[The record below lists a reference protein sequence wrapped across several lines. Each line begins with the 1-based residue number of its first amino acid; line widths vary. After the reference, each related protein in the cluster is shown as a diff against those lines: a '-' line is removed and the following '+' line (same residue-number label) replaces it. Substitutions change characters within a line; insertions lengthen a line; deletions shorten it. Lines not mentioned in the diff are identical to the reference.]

1 MSPRRKRNRRV
12 EAPPVVKGFKPFG
25 VPRWMD
31 ASLVLNIEEYEAFQL
46 VGYKN
51 LPQDD
56 AAKIMNVS
64 RPTFTR
70 VYNKA
75 LKKISEAFA
84 EGKSIV
90 IEGGDV
96 HFDKQWYRCNHCNLV
111 FSSESNDEKVCVN
124 CKSRDL
130 ESINKSLEDWQNNKY
145 HSDREIKHDT
155 GFCVCPQCNFKKP
168 HQRGVP
174 CNQQFC
180 PECNTRLVREEG

>member
-25 VPRWMD
+25 VPRWMND
-31 ASLVLNIEEYEAFQL
+31 SLVLNIEEYEAFQL
-46 VGYKN
+46 VCYKN
-51 LPQDD
+51 LPQED

-70 VYNKA
+70 VYNMA

-96 HFDKQWYRCNHCNLV
+96 HFDKEWYRCNQCNLV
-111 FSSESNDEKVCVN
+111 FSSDSSSVKVCGDCN
-124 CKSRDL
+124 SENL
-130 ESINKSLEDWQNNKY
+130 ESINKSLEEWQLGKNKSN
-145 HSDREIKHDT
+145 SDNSDET
-155 GFCVCPQCNFKKP
+155 GYCVCPECNYKQP

-174 CNQQFC
+174 CYQLIC
-180 PECNTRLVREEG
+180 PECNTKLMRGEE